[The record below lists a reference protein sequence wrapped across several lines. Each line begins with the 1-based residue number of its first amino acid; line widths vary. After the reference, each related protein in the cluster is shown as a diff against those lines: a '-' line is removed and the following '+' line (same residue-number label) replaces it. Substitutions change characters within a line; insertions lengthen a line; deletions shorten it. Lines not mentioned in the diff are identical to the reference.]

1 MEKYKSLKILKRLF
15 SKKYTN
21 TLFTNKNITQFIKLR
36 MEILNLK
43 LNSSQVIKFN
53 NKGMHG
59 KNLIKTDKYLINLFF
74 KKKLNVIDKKNLLKL
89 YNKFSVH
96 LRLLKIYDLKM
107 KPKSNL
113 ETHYLSYIL
122 LGYLAYKLN
131 EINKIQKLNFL
142 LKINDKIILN
152 KKKIKGDFSLK
163 VLKMNIKKEISF
175 IKYYTT

>member
-1 MEKYKSLKILKRLF
+1 MEKYKSVKLLKRLY

-21 TLFTNKNITQFIKLR
+21 TLFTNRNIIQFIKLR
-36 MEILNLK
+36 MKILNLK
-43 LNSSQVIKFN
+43 LNSSPVIQFN
-53 NKGMHG
+53 NKFMYG
-59 KNLIKTDKYLINLFF
+59 KNLIKTDKYLTNLFF
-74 KKKLNVIDKKNLLKL
+74 KKKLNVIDKKNLLRF

-122 LGYLAYKLN
+122 LGYLACKLT

-142 LKINDKIILN
+142 LKINDKIIPNL
-152 KKKIKGDFSLK
+152 KKIKGDFSLK
-163 VLKMNIKKEISF
+163 ILKINIKKEISF
-175 IKYYTT
+175 IKYYTI